1 MWPPLILSADWW
13 LIGFGASGID
23 DSQLMSIRCC
33 TNISHFFGSLSS
45 VVAILDLK
53 TTNTHSVVQRLFSFW
68 EWTDTP
74 AFKRVCFLDFQLTSL
89 FMLFNSLVL

>member
-1 MWPPLILSADWW
+1 MRAVVWPPLILSADWW

-53 TTNTHSVVQRLFSFW
+53 TTNTHSVVQRLFFIFGMDRHPSIQ
-68 EWTDTP
+68 
-74 AFKRVCFLDFQLTSL
+74 AGL
-89 FMLFNSLVL
+89 FP